1 MNLEERLLQKA
12 KDLEWYVT
20 VDNGIWEF
28 FKLSP
33 AGEDFGFNVIGPDI
47 VASVKEYY
55 DDFDP
60 EEHATELVIAKMNGL
75 AGVPNLRTLCDDA
88 DAIDEMLHE
97 LSNAFI
103 DVECAYQDEME
114 DDLR

>member
-12 KDLEWYVT
+12 KDLEWYVM

-28 FKLSP
+28 YKFSP
-33 AGEDFGFNVIGPDI
+33 AGEDFGFAVNGPDI

-55 DDFDP
+55 EGFDP
-60 EEHATELVIAKMNGL
+60 EEHATELLIAKRNGF
-75 AGVPNLRTLCDDA
+75 AGVPDLRTLCNDA
-88 DAIDEMLHE
+88 DAIDDMLQE
-97 LSNAFI
+97 LADAFV